1 MTFLALISCAV
12 LLDGGPGSA
21 AAPADR
27 AAPDAVVA
35 KVKEF
40 HGGSGPWA
48 VVGYRMGE
56 HALRAFRKPRGS
68 FEVGVVHHSPA
79 EVQYACMCDG
89 LQASTGAS
97 VGKLNLKMVEA
108 KPEGLCTE
116 ITDRAT
122 GRTIR
127 YTIKPEL
134 AKAILDLPLDRLEAE
149 GKRVAGLPDDELFVG
164 VSAVK

>member
-1 MTFLALISCAV
+1 MTFLALVPLIA
-12 LLDGGPGSA
+12 LLDGGPDA
-21 AAPADR
+21 ATAPAKR
-27 AAPDAVVA
+27 AEPDAVVA

-56 HALRAFRKPRGS
+56 HALRAFRQPRGS
-68 FEVGVVHHSPA
+68 FGVAVVHHAPA

-97 VGKLNLKMVEA
+97 LGKLNLKMVEA
-108 KPEGLCTE
+108 KPEELRTE
-116 ITDRAT
+116 VTDRES

-134 AKAILDLPLDRLEAE
+134 AKAILDLPLEKLEAE
-149 GKRVAGLPDDELFVG
+149 GKRVAELPDDELFVG
-164 VSAVK
+164 VSAIK